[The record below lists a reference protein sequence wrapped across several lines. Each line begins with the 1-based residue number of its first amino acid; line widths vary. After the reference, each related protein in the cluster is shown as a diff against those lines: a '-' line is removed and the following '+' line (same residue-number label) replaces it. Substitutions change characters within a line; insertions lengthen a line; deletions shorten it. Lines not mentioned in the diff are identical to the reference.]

1 MRRKRRAVATL
12 LGLALLIALGG
23 FAVPMW
29 LKSPSHQRDWK
40 PEYAVLPQAEKAGD
54 LVTIRNVRNF
64 SYDPDGG
71 LRNADYDD
79 RSYDTST
86 LVSMWY
92 GISHFSDYGLA
103 HTFLSFGFENGEYLA
118 ISIEARQEVGESYH
132 PIAGLL
138 RNYELIYLAG
148 DERDIIGQRSHIRG
162 ERVLL
167 YQVLVDEASV
177 RQMFRNMVERINEIG
192 EAPEFYNTLT
202 DNCTTSIL
210 RYAERLTIF
219 DRYFDYRVLLPGYS
233 DEVAYDLGVLSTERP
248 LAELREKARI
258 DPAVTAV
265 DDPDFSRKIRAL

>member
-1 MRRKRRAVATL
+1 MRKKRRLVAPL

-23 FAVPMW
+23 FAVPMS
-29 LKSPSHQRDWK
+29 LKSPSHQRHWK
-40 PEYAVLPQAEKAGD
+40 PEYAVLPQAESAGD

-64 SYDPDGG
+64 AYAPDGSVH
-71 LRNADYDD
+71 NADYDD
-79 RSYDTST
+79 RSYDTAT
-86 LVSMWY
+86 LSSMWY
-92 GISHFSDYGLA
+92 GISHFADHGLA

-148 DERDIIGQRSHIRG
+148 DERDIIGLRSHIRA

-167 YQVLVDEASV
+167 YRVLVDQASV
-177 RQMFRNMVERINEIG
+177 RQMFRNMVERINEIN

-202 DNCTTSIL
+202 DNCTTGIL
-210 RYAERLTIF
+210 RYAKRLSVF

-233 DEVAYDLGVLSTERP
+233 DEVIYDLGVFATHLP
-248 LAELREKARI
+248 LEELREQAWI
-258 DPAVTAV
+258 DPAVTAI
-265 DDPDFSRKIRAL
+265 DDPEFSRRIRTP